1 MADPS
6 AAGSENGLIAIIVV
20 LAFSLFLGP
29 LLWNSFREHRLLKTG
44 VAANARVD
52 AVSET
57 GDRVNSNPV
66 VRVSLT
72 VTAPDGIAFASE
84 VLEIASAVRLQTLK
98 PGAWV
103 VVRYDAKDRTRMVID
118 RDARPTGAP

>member
-20 LAFSLFLGP
+20 LAFSLVLGP
-29 LLWNSFREHRLLKTG
+29 LLWNSFREYRLLKTG
-44 VAANARVD
+44 VAADAHVD
-52 AVSET
+52 EITDT

-66 VRVSLT
+66 VRVRLT
-72 VTAPDGIAFASE
+72 VSAPDGSTFAAQLSE
-84 VLEIASAVRLQTLK
+84 VASAVRLQTLK
-98 PGAWV
+98 PGARV